1 MSDKWNKKTNEQ
13 INLEGTEM
21 GDLVQNL
28 IELKNHFSQE
38 LNKNLQNLEY
48 LEKKRET
55 LILQARKRKVKK
67 RNANQ

>member
-1 MSDKWNKKTNEQ
+1 MSNKWNKNTNDP

-28 IELKNHFSQE
+28 MKLQEHFSEE

-48 LEKKRET
+48 LEKKKET
-55 LILQARKRKVKK
+55 LLVQARKRKVKK
-67 RNANQ
+67 KNGNQ